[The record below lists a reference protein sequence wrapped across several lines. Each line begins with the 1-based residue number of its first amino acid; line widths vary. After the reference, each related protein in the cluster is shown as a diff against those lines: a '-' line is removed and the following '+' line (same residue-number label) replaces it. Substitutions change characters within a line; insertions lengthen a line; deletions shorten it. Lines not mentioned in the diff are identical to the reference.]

1 MSEIGISYEANTQP
15 NPISFNVAV
24 GVSNTQVHAT
34 ISDVQPFVAV
44 LKPTGN
50 VAEVILSGAGWPL
63 AQMMGVALPPLATQ
77 IVHQLPAIP
86 ITTIE
91 PITQTVSG
99 ETITITP
106 GNLSLGDWN
115 GMLMVSSD
123 ITVT

>member
-1 MSEIGISYEANTQP
+1 MSEVGLSYEANTQP
-15 NPISFNVAV
+15 NPISFNVAIS
-24 GVSNTQVHAT
+24 VSGTQVHAT

-63 AQMMGVALPPLATQ
+63 AQTMGVALPPLATQ

-86 ITTIE
+86 VTTIA
-91 PITQTVSG
+91 PIAQTIDG

-106 GNLSLGDWN
+106 GNLSLRDWN
-115 GMLMVSSD
+115 GMLMVSSS
-123 ITVT
+123 ISVT